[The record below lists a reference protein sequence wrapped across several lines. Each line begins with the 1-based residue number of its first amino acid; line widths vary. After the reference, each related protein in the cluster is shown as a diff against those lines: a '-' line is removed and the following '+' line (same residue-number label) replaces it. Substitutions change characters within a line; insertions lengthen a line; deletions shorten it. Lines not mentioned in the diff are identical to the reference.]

1 MFTKFGKFPQGKFDF
16 HNLLTFLSSCLH
28 VFLSEG
34 FFVFF
39 FSAST
44 WLHKKM
50 LFFFYDR
57 DDIELFFFNIKRLS
71 LAI

>member
-50 LFFFYDR
+50 FLY
-57 DDIELFFFNIKRLS
+57 DIELFFLNIS